1 MPSLTDPLLVITD
14 LDGSL
19 LDHHTYSWQP
29 AAPWLAKLKANDIP
43 IVICSSKTTAEIVTL
58 QTQLG
63 LVGAPF
69 IAENGA
75 ALQLDARW
83 PNAQVSAGGFT
94 GKDYTAL
101 RAVMTRL
108 REAQGYKFFGFGDV
122 TANEVTE
129 WTGLSVKEAQLA
141 KTRQASEA
149 FIWRDTDDRLAAFAA
164 ELAAED
170 LAITEGGRFY
180 HVMSRGSGKGAA
192 VRWLLEQYRQHD
204 GRHWQTLGL
213 GDGPNDQSMLDAVN
227 YAVIIRGYSKTP
239 VVLSSA
245 HPSLYRTQAYGPEGW
260 VEGLNHFITEA

>member
-29 AAPWLAKLKANDIP
+29 AAPWLAKLKAKEIP
-43 IVICSSKTTAEIVTL
+43 IVICSSKTTVEIVAL
-58 QTQLG
+58 QAQLG
-63 LVGAPF
+63 LIGSPF

-83 PNAQVSAGGFT
+83 PNAQASAGNFT
-94 GKDYTAL
+94 GKDYISL

-108 REAQGYKFFGFGDV
+108 REAHGYKFFGFGDV
-122 TANEVTE
+122 TANEVAE
-129 WTGLSVKEAQLA
+129 WTGLSLKEAQLA
-141 KTRQASEA
+141 KTREASEA
-149 FIWRDTDDRLAAFAA
+149 LIWRDTDDRLAAFAA

-192 VRWLLEQYRQHD
+192 VRWLVSQYHQHD
-204 GRHWQTLGL
+204 GRAWQTLGL
-213 GDGPNDQSMLDAVN
+213 GDGPNDSSMLEEVDF
-227 YAVIIRGYSKTP
+227 AVIIRGYSKTP
-239 VVLSSA
+239 VALSTT
-245 HPSLYRTQAYGPEGW
+245 HPAIYRTHAFGPEGW
-260 VEGLNHFITEA
+260 REGLDHFITEA